1 MSSNG
6 LYGGDMTDFV
16 KGAGRAGTSST
27 GIVTPEAVLLDVETA
42 GFASRATAGAIDLT
56 LQLIAIFLLLLI
68 GVFAFGE
75 GSTFNTFAAFVVFGL
90 LFGYPIG
97 FETLLR
103 GRTPGKA
110 ALRLRAVTIDGAP
123 IHLREA
129 ALRAMG
135 GVVDRLLPP
144 GGITGVLFVLGT
156 PRNQRIGDLVAGTIV
171 IRDPRQYVPAP
182 ALWFSPP
189 PGYEAYA
196 AAIDPSAITTEQYTV
211 VRSFLTRV
219 GTLAPHVRLALAV
232 DLADRLATA
241 INCPRHP
248 EVHPEA
254 YLLSVISRYQRSVGP
269 ASPTNPAA

>member
-16 KGAGRAGTSST
+16 KGAGRAGTSRT

-110 ALRLRAVTIDGAP
+110 ALRLRATCARRPCGQWVASLTGCF
-123 IHLREA
+123 LRVA
-129 ALRAMG
+129 S
-135 GVVDRLLPP
+135 P
-144 GGITGVLFVLGT
+144 GCFSCLGRHATNESGILW
-156 PRNQRIGDLVAGTIV
+156 
-171 IRDPRQYVPAP
+171 PAP
-182 ALWFSPP
+182 S
-189 PGYEAYA
+189 
-196 AAIDPSAITTEQYTV
+196 
-211 VRSFLTRV
+211 
-219 GTLAPHVRLALAV
+219 
-232 DLADRLATA
+232 
-241 INCPRHP
+241 
-248 EVHPEA
+248 
-254 YLLSVISRYQRSVGP
+254 
-269 ASPTNPAA
+269 